1 MDDQKKIRVACNKC
15 NARYV
20 VDEEHGGRMGRCSQ
34 CSERFI
40 LPIPCPERL
49 LEWAESTSWRRL
61 TRFVDLSGARGHC
74 QDTMGRFIEVFN
86 QRRWD
91 QEHAHHRSST
101 DIRQERSFRQTAWQ
115 KTDLKMERDS
125 ILGELISFTPLQF
138 EELVADIFS
147 SLGMTARAVGGSA
160 DNGIDVKIW
169 GSDGQLF
176 GIAQC
181 KRYAKTNKIGAS
193 QIREFA
199 GSYMMSKASKGFFFT
214 TSSYTR
220 NAKKT
225 ARGFPWLTIY
235 NGYTFTKYIQDIKF
249 TSEILR
255 ATSQV
260 QKSG

>member
-1 MDDQKKIRVACNKC
+1 MKIRVDCVKC

-20 VDEEHGGRMGRCSQ
+20 VDEQHGGRMGRCSQ
-34 CSERFI
+34 CDERFI
-40 LPIPCPERL
+40 LPIPCSDRL
-49 LEWAESTSWRRL
+49 IEWANSTSWRRL

-74 QDTMGRFIEVFN
+74 QDTIGRFVEVFN
-86 QRRWD
+86 QRRWNE
-91 QEHAHHRSST
+91 EHATHRASSDPT
-101 DIRQERSFRQTAWQ
+101 IARTFQQKAWR
-115 KTDLKMERDS
+115 KTDLKMERED
-125 ILGELISFTPLQF
+125 ILDELISFTPTQF

-169 GSDGQLF
+169 DTEGQLF

-181 KRYAKTNKIGAS
+181 KRYKNTNKIGAA

-199 GSYMMSKASKGFFFT
+199 GSFMLSKASKGFFFT

-220 NAKKT
+220 NAKRT

-235 NGYTFTKYIQDIKF
+235 NGFTFTKYIQQIKF
-249 TSEILR
+249 KSDKIQTSHQRSE
-255 ATSQV
+255 
-260 QKSG
+260 SG